1 MNWFPGRIQ
10 PRFTDL
16 DPQGHV
22 NNVVVVDYLQQA
34 RAQFLLSGPAA
45 GLLDSGC
52 LVVGH
57 QVEYLAP
64 IGWSAEPVAVE
75 LHVDRLGAARFVI
88 AYRIRQRGRICVRA
102 RTTLCPFD
110 FDRSGPRRL
119 TGVERDFLAS
129 WLVPEP
135 SIRELRAPRLAGRGV
150 PYRMQTRWSDQD
162 RYGHI
167 NNVRHLD
174 YVMAAR
180 IHTTASADPSMTR
193 MGAGGVQDRQWL
205 IARQD
210 IDYLAQMEFRTRPHL
225 VLTAPTRLGTSSVV
239 LASEIT
245 DEDATVY
252 ARARAV
258 LVCADARG
266 RKQPLPYP
274 ARTALAAILVD
285 DPL

>member
-110 FDRSGPRRL
+110 FDRS
-119 TGVERDFLAS
+119 
-129 WLVPEP
+129 
-135 SIRELRAPRLAGRGV
+135 
-150 PYRMQTRWSDQD
+150 D
-162 RYGHI
+162 RKS
-167 NNVRHLD
+167 NV
-174 YVMAAR
+174 
-180 IHTTASADPSMTR
+180 
-193 MGAGGVQDRQWL
+193 
-205 IARQD
+205 
-210 IDYLAQMEFRTRPHL
+210 
-225 VLTAPTRLGTSSVV
+225 
-239 LASEIT
+239 
-245 DEDATVY
+245 
-252 ARARAV
+252 
-258 LVCADARG
+258 
-266 RKQPLPYP
+266 
-274 ARTALAAILVD
+274 
-285 DPL
+285 